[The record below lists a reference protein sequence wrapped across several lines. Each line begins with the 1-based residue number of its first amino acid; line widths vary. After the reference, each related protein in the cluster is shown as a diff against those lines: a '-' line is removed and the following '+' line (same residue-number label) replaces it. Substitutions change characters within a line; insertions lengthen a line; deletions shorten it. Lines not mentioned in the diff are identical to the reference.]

1 MSARSIPCSDP
12 SNVIIT
18 QGEYALGRRPD
29 KVISTILGSCV
40 AVCLWDA
47 EAGVGGMNHIL
58 LPNDGGGL
66 GAVSFGASDME
77 RLMNALLKVGAMR
90 SRLTAKA
97 FGGASIVSG
106 LSDIGA
112 KNAEFVR
119 AFLRTE
125 SIPCLGESLGGTR
138 ARQIRFWPHSGR
150 VQHRFVGMSEVIA
163 PVKPAPRANG
173 VELFG

>member
-1 MSARSIPCSDP
+1 MNARATPFSEP
-12 SNVIIT
+12 SSVIIT
-18 QGEYALGRRPD
+18 QGEFALGRTPD

-58 LPNDGGGL
+58 LPSDGGG
-66 GAVSFGASDME
+66 GAARFGASDME

-90 SRLTAKA
+90 GRLSAKA

-112 KNAEFVR
+112 KNAAFVR
-119 AFLRTE
+119 EFLRTE
-125 SIPCLGESLGGTR
+125 NIPCHGESLGGTR

-150 VQHRFVGMSEVIA
+150 VQHRFVGMAEVETTA
-163 PVKPAPRANG
+163 KPAPRANG